1 MCFRHIDNDIEAR
14 ARRIH
19 ATFVRIVESKNA
31 SGTLVLRCYDALDGE
46 GRDVRGD
53 KHVCF
58 SSFRGNPKHH
68 AEYTMMF
75 RVGLRSDDGP
85 QLDEFPFI
93 LGDKM
98 LTQPACGIYADIT
111 AEYLALDQVT
121 SWYLC
126 WKLSEARALT
136 VCV

>member
-1 MCFRHIDNDIEAR
+1 MCVGAIMCA
-14 ARRIH
+14 
-19 ATFVRIVESKNA
+19 
-31 SGTLVLRCYDALDGE
+31 
-46 GRDVRGD
+46 
-53 KHVCF
+53 F
-58 SSFRGNPKHH
+58 SSFGGNTKHH

-75 RVGLRSDDGP
+75 GVGLRGDDGP
-85 QLDEFPFI
+85 QLDEIPFT